1 MKTFIRLRSTAI
13 LAFSMLV
20 IGLSVSAKIK
30 VGVGQTITTPQ
41 NPVGKAMA
49 GYDRGTFTSTGVHD
63 DLHARSI
70 VIEGDDGN
78 SAAMITIAIVNMSE
92 AIMDS
97 IRSGV
102 SKSTGIPFKNILISA
117 THTHSGPT
125 MGNISGEYAQFFI
138 KRSIE
143 SAVKAWKS
151 RVFGKIGTGSINVF
165 GLAMNDRRMEY
176 GGLPP
181 DPEAGIIK
189 VENES
194 GKLLGVFF
202 NYGCHPSTMDLHNLQ
217 FTEDWPFFSIQGI
230 KQKVGK
236 DVIVG
241 FFQSAQGDAKVGYGA
256 ELSAVGAYMQGVRS
270 FTNAENK
277 GRLMTEAVLKV
288 LPSIK
293 TSNTMEIKVAY
304 DKFKIPLRTT
314 FPYTQAEALAW
325 QAKAQKTFDE
335 KQKLVISYP
344 TDSASLELYQEAA
357 RKLVANGQIGTTI
370 GPRTLD
376 KYKADL
382 WLATQAVAQ
391 SKRIE
396 ALPKDL
402 APLSM
407 PMQALRLGNS
417 VFVTFPCEVFT
428 EIGLSVKK
436 RSPIE
441 NTYVIGVA
449 GGFGGYIA
457 TAAEYIEGGYAVNGS
472 SYAPHAEQVIIESA
486 LSLIKRVTN

>member
-1 MKTFIRLRSTAI
+1 MKTSSI
-13 LAFSMLV
+13 LAFVLV
-20 IGLSVSAKIK
+20 AICFGVSAKIK
-30 VGVGQTITTPQ
+30 VGVGQTIITPL

-49 GYDRGTFTSTGVHD
+49 GYDRGTSLSTGVHD

-70 VIEGDDGN
+70 VVEGDDGTA
-78 SAAMITIAIVNMSE
+78 SAMITIAIVNMTE
-92 AIMDS
+92 PIMDS

-102 SKSTGIPFKNILISA
+102 SRNTGIPFKNILISA
-117 THTHSGPT
+117 THTHSAPT
-125 MGNISGEYAQFFI
+125 MGSIDGEYAQFFI

-143 SAVKAWKS
+143 SAVNAWKS
-151 RVFGKIGTGSINVF
+151 RVYGKIGTGSIDVI
-165 GLAMNDRRMEY
+165 GLAFNDRRMEY
-176 GGLPP
+176 GGLAP

-189 VENES
+189 IENEA

-241 FFQSAQGDAKVGYGA
+241 YFQSAQGDAKVGYGA
-256 ELSAVGAYMQGVRS
+256 ELSAIGAYMQGVRT
-270 FTNAENK
+270 FANAENK
-277 GRLMTEAVLKV
+277 GRLMTDAVLKV

-293 TSNTMEIKVAY
+293 TSNSMQIRVAY

-314 FPYTQAEALAW
+314 YPYTQAEALAW
-325 QAKAQKTFDE
+325 QQRAQKTFDE
-335 KQKLVISYP
+335 KQKLVMAYP
-344 TDSASLELYQEAA
+344 TDSASLEEYQEAA

-382 WLATQAVAQ
+382 WLANQAVTQ

-407 PMQALRLGNS
+407 PMQAIRLGNS

-428 EIGLSVKK
+428 EIGLAVKK
-436 RSPIE
+436 RSPLE

-449 GGFGGYIA
+449 GGFYGYIA

-472 SYAPHAEQVIIESA
+472 PYAPQAEQVIIESA
-486 LSLIKRVTN
+486 LTLINRVKN